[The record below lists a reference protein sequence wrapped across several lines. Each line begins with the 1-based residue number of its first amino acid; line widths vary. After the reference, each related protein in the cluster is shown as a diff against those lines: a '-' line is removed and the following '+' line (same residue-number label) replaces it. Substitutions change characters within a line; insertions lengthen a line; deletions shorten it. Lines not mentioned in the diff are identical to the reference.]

1 MVAFVVRLQ
10 PECVAKLFANHRTS
24 NHRIRLNGVLNRR
37 NQYLLIFGGENSFAT
52 HSPGKRTSER
62 TCFDVCFVPVPDIRD
77 QSSQR
82 TFALRPIAT
91 SQTDRR
97 RPSDPT

>member
-1 MVAFVVRLQ
+1 MSAFH
-10 PECVAKLFANHRTS
+10 P
-24 NHRIRLNGVLNRR
+24 I
-37 NQYLLIFGGENSFAT
+37 AT
-52 HSPGKRTSER
+52 KQRPQFYVGL
-62 TCFDVCFVPVPDIRD
+62 VPVPDIRD